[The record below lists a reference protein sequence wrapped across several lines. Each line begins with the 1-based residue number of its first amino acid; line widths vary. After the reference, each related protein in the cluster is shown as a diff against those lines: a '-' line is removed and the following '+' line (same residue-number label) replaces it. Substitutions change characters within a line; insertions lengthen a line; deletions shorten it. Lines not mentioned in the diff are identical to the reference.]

1 MNLNS
6 SGWGTMIGWT
16 LWVIILP
23 LVIEIIQLVIPQN
36 KSKYNFILILIFI
49 YYYLYQLG
57 ESYKIKARSE
67 ATNKEE
73 KNDTTYLSQNNV
85 NDF

>member
-36 KSKYNFILILIFI
+36 KSKYNFILILNFI

-57 ESYKIKARSE
+57 ESYKIKA
-67 ATNKEE
+67 TNKEE
-73 KNDTTYLSQNNV
+73 KNDTKDLSKNNV